1 MTVRMTRLNSLAACA
16 VLEKTR
22 QGAEV
27 IIERGNRPVVVLKAP
42 QGTGRKISDVI
53 AAPEASGAGAAID
66 EDFARD
72 VEDGIKSHWD
82 RGKLDLSEAF
92 IDASFSSARK
102 GAPPSAARL
111 SPWLCSSITSGGF

>member
-1 MTVRMTRLNSLAACA
+1 M
-16 VLEKTR
+16 E
-22 QGAEV
+22 
-27 IIERGNRPVVVLKAP
+27 P
-42 QGTGRKISDVI
+42 
-53 AAPEASGAGAAID
+53 AILGQD
-66 EDFARD
+66 LR
-72 VEDGIKSHWD
+72 D